1 MGGLHPGRMSFEPG
15 DHLRDHRRRFG
26 VPYTH
31 HAIKVRDEQV
41 VEFGGSTVN
50 KAAMGIGYAPYERFT
65 TGLRVDVVHHDGHD
79 AALAIRRAEWLV
91 SCPPTRRYNGIGFNC
106 EHVARWCATGW
117 ETESLQI
124 RHGIFGGK
132 YLFVGLPLVFWLAW
146 AQRTNRRLPN
156 WAWLIVGANVAATI
170 VTQHHYHGEIRHF
183 NEHIRANCP
192 RELRA
197 NIASR

>member
-1 MGGLHPGRMSFEPG
+1 MPFKPG
-15 DHLRDHRRRFG
+15 DHLRDHRHRFG

-31 HAIKVRDEQV
+31 HAIKVHDEQV
-41 VEFGGSTVN
+41 IEFGGSTAN
-50 KAAMGIGYAPYERFT
+50 KAAMGIACAPYDRFAV
-65 TGLRVDVVHHDGHD
+65 GRRVDVVRHNDHN
-79 AALAIRRAEWLV
+79 AELAIRRAEWLM

-124 RHGIFGGK
+124 RYRIFGGK
-132 YLFVGLPLVFWLAW
+132 SLFIGAPLMFGVAW

-156 WAWLIVGANVAATI
+156 WVRLVVAANIAAT
-170 VTQHHYHGEIRHF
+170 VFTQHHYHGEIRRF

-192 RELRA
+192 HELRA
-197 NIASR
+197 NIASH